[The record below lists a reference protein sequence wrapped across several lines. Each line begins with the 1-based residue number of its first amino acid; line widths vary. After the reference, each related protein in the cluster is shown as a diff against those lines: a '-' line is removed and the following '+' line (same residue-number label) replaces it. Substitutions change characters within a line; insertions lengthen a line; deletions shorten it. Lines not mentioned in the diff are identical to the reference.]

1 MSIANSLVMKKIE
14 AMTREVALKTGV
26 QEHVFIGEAELPAFY
41 FSFGGSIPSDDG
53 YGLLLDKPTKL
64 KKLVYYNLGTAEDFI
79 MVLKIVNYDTKEDI
93 RTFSVTR
100 ERLVLSLDDYPTEGM
115 IGVEVVSTN
124 ESDSVFSR
132 HRIILYVQ

>member
-41 FSFGGSIPSDDG
+41 FSFGGIPSDNG
-53 YGLLLDKPTKL
+53 YGLLLDKPSKL
-64 KKLVYYNLGTAEDFI
+64 KKLVYYNLGTADDFI

-124 ESDSVFSR
+124 EPDSVFSR
-132 HRIILYVQ
+132 HRIILYIQ

>member
-41 FSFGGSIPSDDG
+41 FSFGGVPSDNG

-115 IGVEVVSTN
+115 IGVEIVSSN
-124 ESDSVFSR
+124 ETDNVFSR
-132 HRIILYVQ
+132 HRIILYIQ